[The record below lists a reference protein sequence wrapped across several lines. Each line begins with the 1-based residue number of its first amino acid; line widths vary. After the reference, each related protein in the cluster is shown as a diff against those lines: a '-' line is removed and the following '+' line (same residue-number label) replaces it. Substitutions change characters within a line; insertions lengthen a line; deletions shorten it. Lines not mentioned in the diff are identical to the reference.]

1 MWRALSCRCCAVLEG
16 SSARPQVAEGAR
28 VCFRSFASQSRS
40 GIASAPIQNLAQGC
54 LFFRSFA
61 SASQTTQEKVLRDL
75 IRASF
80 ASDPQAAANIL
91 ASELDLAQQARLFHT
106 FEASAASRDM
116 SPKYLHDLFQHADK
130 DASGFLS
137 K

>member
-1 MWRALSCRCCAVLEG
+1 MWRALSCRCCAVLES
-16 SSARPQVAEGAR
+16 SSAPQVAEGAR
-28 VCFRSFASQSRS
+28 VLFRSFASQSRS
-40 GIASAPIQNLAQGC
+40 GLASAPIQNLAQGR

-61 SASQTTQEKVLRDL
+61 SASQTTQEKELRDL

-106 FEASAASRDM
+106 FEASAASREM
-116 SPKYLHDLFQHADK
+116 SPKYLHDLFQHADE